1 MDVLREVVGLFA
13 CGADL
18 LQVEVGHHHSHRRS
32 QHGRDDHH
40 GDDTEQQDGEGVVV
54 IVDLVFEGDG
64 VKDHLHLDGA
74 QGAELGQVGHARH
87 GQVIKPQSLHQ
98 GDQQRLD
105 ELAVADVA
113 QAPDHKGQ
121 LGEDVAVRKGMA
133 EPLEEVWLLAACT
146 QRRLNEHGLCHKDR
160 SSLQGFVSPR
170 PQAGRCRVCLLPR
183 MGSAGGAQGR
193 RRELAGEIT
202 GPPAR

>member
-1 MDVLREVVGLFA
+1 MDVLRKVVGLFA
-13 CGADL
+13 CGANL
-18 LQVEVGHHHSHRRS
+18 LQMEVGHHHSHRRS

-40 GDDTEQQDGEGVVV
+40 GDDAEQQDGEGVVV

-133 EPLEEVWLLAACT
+133 EPLEEIWLLAACT

-160 SSLQGFVSPR
+160 SSLQSFISPR
-170 PQAGRCRVCLLPR
+170 PRPDAAGFVFCRAW
-183 MGSAGGAQGR
+183 GSAGWAQGR
-193 RRELAGEIT
+193 RWG
-202 GPPAR
+202 